1 MLNFFKLIFGDTVL
15 KINSFVIK
23 VILVLKGIK
32 VGKNFYIS
40 GVPKLKIKS
49 KLPNITIGDN
59 VKILGN
65 IDLRT
70 RENGKI
76 FFKNDTLIEEDCRF
90 VSARDGVIE
99 IGQGTKVC
107 ADCIINGGEDIIIGK
122 NCIIGKNTSINSNS
136 HSMLK
141 KETILNQGFDLKP
154 VIIGDDCWTGINSV
168 ITYGVTLEKGTVIGA
183 NSLINKDTEEYSIN
197 VGLPAKKIRNRE

>member
-1 MLNFFKLIFGDTVL
+1 MLNFFKLIFGDSIL

-23 VILVLKGIK
+23 AILVLKGIK

-168 ITYGVTLEKGTVIGA
+168 ITYGVTLKKGTVIGA

>member
-1 MLNFFKLIFGDTVL
+1 MLNFFKLIFGDSVL

-23 VILVLKGIK
+23 AILVLKGIK

-168 ITYGVTLEKGTVIGA
+168 ITYGVTLKKGTVIGA

-197 VGLPAKKIRNRE
+197 VGLPAKKIKNRE

>member
-1 MLNFFKLIFGDTVL
+1 MLNFFKLIFGDSVL

-23 VILVLKGIK
+23 AILVLKGIK

-168 ITYGVTLEKGTVIGA
+168 ITYGVTLKKGSVIGA

>member
-1 MLNFFKLIFGDTVL
+1 MLNFFKLIFGDSIS

-23 VILVLKGIK
+23 AILVLKGIK

-168 ITYGVTLEKGTVIGA
+168 ITYGVTLKKGSVIGA

>member
-1 MLNFFKLIFGDTVL
+1 MLNFFKLIFGDSVL

-168 ITYGVTLEKGTVIGA
+168 ITYGVTLKKGTVIGA

>member
-1 MLNFFKLIFGDTVL
+1 MLNFFKLIFGDSVL

-23 VILVLKGIK
+23 AILVLKGIK

-168 ITYGVTLEKGTVIGA
+168 ITYGVTLKKGTVIGA

>member
-1 MLNFFKLIFGDTVL
+1 MLNFFKLIFGDSVL

-168 ITYGVTLEKGTVIGA
+168 ITYGVTLKKGTVIGA

-197 VGLPAKKIRNRE
+197 VGLPAKKNRNRE

>member
-1 MLNFFKLIFGDTVL
+1 MLNFFKLIFGDSIL

-23 VILVLKGIK
+23 AILVLKGIK

-168 ITYGVTLEKGTVIGA
+168 ITYGVTLKKGSVIGA